1 LLGAPFSGGAAGSW
15 AGGPGGGGGAA
26 APPAA
31 ACGVVAPLLTA
42 LVQGLSVRWG
52 GSANETSFSRPLCR
66 GRGGVGIA
74 IKNV

>member
-1 LLGAPFSGGAAGSW
+1 MQGSERNVSFE
-15 AGGPGGGGGAA
+15 GVVRLGGGGR
-26 APPAA
+26 AA

-66 GRGGVGIA
+66 GRGGGGIA
-74 IKNV
+74 IKNE